1 MLGRSDGSGL
11 CVRLRCVVAG
21 EDESPNIEEETPRG
35 TSTFWPDSGCS
46 IFRLGRRARRLR
58 AASAEPGG
66 NRIPIVFSDHEREA
80 LHAIVDEIIPPG
92 RGFPA
97 PSQVGVVEEFFTRYI
112 APSGSSITRFP
123 NAVEDQFKAALAGFG
138 KKFLAK
144 NKVDRVADLARLE
157 AEQPEFFG
165 QLRALTYAGYYSRP
179 EVIVALRRTHDAGR
193 DYNGPPLPYGY
204 DESTL
209 DWDEMISSEK
219 PVRLHGYRLGEK
231 DQPVQ
236 ALTGG
241 V

>member
-1 MLGRSDGSGL
+1 MELRHFGQTQVVPSSDWGD
-11 CVRLRCVVAG
+11 VRGA
-21 EDESPNIEEETPRG
+21 
-35 TSTFWPDSGCS
+35 F
-46 IFRLGRRARRLR
+46 R

-144 NKVDRVADLARLE
+144 DKVARVADLARLE

-209 DWDEMISSEK
+209 DWGDMIPPKNRS
-219 PVRLHGYRLGEK
+219 GYTATDSVKRIK
-231 DQPVQ
+231 RSRR
-236 ALTGG
+236 
-241 V
+241 

>member
-1 MLGRSDGSGL
+1 MTGSGL

-21 EDESPNIEEETPRG
+21 EDESPNIEEEPPRG
-35 TSTFWPDSGCS
+35 TSTFGQTQVVPSSDWGDVRVA
-46 IFRLGRRARRLR
+46 FR

-80 LHAIVDEIIPPG
+80 LHAIVDEMIPPG

-97 PSQVGVVEEFFTRYI
+97 QARRASSRNSSPATSLR
-112 APSGSSITRFP
+112 PGSSITRFP

-179 EVIVALRRTHDAGR
+179 EVIVALRRNNDAGR

-209 DWDEMISSEK
+209 DW
-219 PVRLHGYRLGEK
+219 GE
-231 DQPVQ
+231 
-236 ALTGG
+236 
-241 V
+241 

>member
-1 MLGRSDGSGL
+1 MELRHFGQTQVVPSSDWGD
-11 CVRLRCVVAG
+11 VRGA
-21 EDESPNIEEETPRG
+21 
-35 TSTFWPDSGCS
+35 F
-46 IFRLGRRARRLR
+46 R

-66 NRIPIVFSDHEREA
+66 NQIPIVFSAHEREA

-123 NAVEDQFKAALAGFG
+123 NAVEDEFKAALAGFG
-138 KKFLAK
+138 KKFLGK
-144 NKVDRVADLARLE
+144 DKVARVTDLARLE

-209 DWDEMISSEK
+209 DWGDMIPPKNRSGYTATNSVKRIKRSS
-219 PVRLHGYRLGEK
+219 R
-231 DQPVQ
+231 
-236 ALTGG
+236 
-241 V
+241 